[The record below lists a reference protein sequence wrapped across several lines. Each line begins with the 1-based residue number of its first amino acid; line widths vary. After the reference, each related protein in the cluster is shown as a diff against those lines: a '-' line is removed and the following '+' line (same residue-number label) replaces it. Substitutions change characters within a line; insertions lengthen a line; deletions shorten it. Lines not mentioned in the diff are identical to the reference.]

1 MRKAIVTVLAAVA
14 LLALLTAGCSAPAP
28 TSPPP
33 SVAPVGV
40 VRMAWTDSGV
50 LTPFRVSTLGPG
62 GMILL
67 SLVYDTLVWKD
78 AQALIPRLA
87 TAWEVSPDGRDLTF
101 TLTDRATW
109 HDGQPLTAADVAFSF
124 DYYAQHPY
132 RWQSTD
138 VVESAT
144 PLSPDKVRLHLKQPF
159 APFLEDIAAFLP
171 IIPAHIW
178 QNVADPERYDSSD
191 ATVGS
196 GPYQVAEYRPAEGAY
211 RLVANPNYFAG
222 KVAVN
227 EVQQ

>member
-62 GMILL
+62 GLILL
-67 SLVYDTLVWKD
+67 SLVYDTLLWKD
-78 AQALIPRLA
+78 AQGLIPWLA
-87 TAWEVSPDGRDLTF
+87 TAWESSADGRDVTF
-101 TLTDRATW
+101 TLTTRATW
-109 HDGQPLTAADVAFSF
+109 HDGQSLTADDVAFSF

-138 VVESAT
+138 VVQSAT
-144 PLSPDKVRLHLKQPF
+144 ALDPRQVRIELKEPF
-159 APFLEDIAAFLP
+159 APFLEDIAGQVP
-171 IIPAHIW
+171 IIPRHIW
-178 QNVADPERYDSSD
+178 A
-191 ATVGS
+191 
-196 GPYQVAEYRPAEGAY
+196 QV
-211 RLVANPNYFAG
+211 
-222 KVAVN
+222 
-227 EVQQ
+227 